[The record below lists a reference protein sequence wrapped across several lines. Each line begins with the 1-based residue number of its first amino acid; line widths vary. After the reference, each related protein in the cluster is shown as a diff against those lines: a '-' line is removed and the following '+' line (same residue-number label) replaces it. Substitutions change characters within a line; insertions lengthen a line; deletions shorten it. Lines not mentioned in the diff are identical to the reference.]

1 MGKYKVLIFP
11 AAIRDLQEII
21 DYINEQSLFNAY
33 ELYDDITD
41 QIASLAELPFRC
53 PLIKNQILRLKGY
66 RVLQV
71 HSYLV
76 FYVVINDLVQIR
88 RILHGKRHYD
98 SLL

>member
-11 AAIRDLQEII
+11 AAKRDLQEII
-21 DYINEQSLFNAY
+21 DYINDQSSFDNY
-33 ELYDDITD
+33 QLYDEIAA
-41 QIASLAELPFRC
+41 QIASLEELPFRF
-53 PLIKNQILRLKGY
+53 PLTKNPVLRLKGY
-66 RVLQV
+66 RVLPI

-76 FYVVINDLVQIR
+76 FYVVINDQIQIR